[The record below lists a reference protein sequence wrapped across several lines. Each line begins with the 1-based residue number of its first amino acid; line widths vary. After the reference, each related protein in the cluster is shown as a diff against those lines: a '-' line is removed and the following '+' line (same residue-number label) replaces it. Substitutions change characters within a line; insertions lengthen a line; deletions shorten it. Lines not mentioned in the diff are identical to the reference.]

1 METEILLEI
10 RTSDNKTLSEFD
22 GCFTQQTK
30 LADGEFGTTYF
41 TFWRGKRRHYA
52 TMVYVKTPKEAV
64 DARRH
69 LENKQQQKQI
79 CQCITCIQP
88 KTAEEARQ
96 ALFH

>member
-1 METEILLEI
+1 
-10 RTSDNKTLSEFD
+10 
-22 GCFTQQTK
+22 
-30 LADGEFGTTYF
+30 
-41 TFWRGKRRHYA
+41 
-52 TMVYVKTPKEAV
+52 MVYVKTPKEAV
-64 DARRH
+64 HARRH